1 MKILLLACVLAVSA
15 HASEPVSY
23 EIHGQAWTEMGRIM
37 QSSDTLTGVDPAF
50 PGSGD
55 IVKLSGA
62 PLRSLGA
69 QITVHADLGTQW
81 YANIGLGVYQAA
93 TSLGTFN
100 NKTEEPNFYNVALYK
115 NYLAQANLNYFF
127 GDKAQPWLS
136 FTAGS
141 FSYDYNPD
149 VKNLG
154 LYLLRGP
161 VYPGVLIS
169 GFQEFDV
176 DTSKSTHLGFRV
188 HNVIGN
194 FSHDLMFLN
203 ERVLPPMYDWSL
215 AYVAKYKAFGAL
227 DLGGGVDFYHLLPFS
242 KPLETPG
249 HMDKTSLTG
258 TNYYEVHPGS
268 DTVFFTHQG
277 IKLMAM
283 FSLDIKRLFAS
294 SEVFGAED
302 LKFYGEAALLGV
314 KNYGTM
320 YAKRSERI
328 PVMGGFNFP
337 AFGILDLLSLEVEWY
352 GSRYKNDLG
361 NIGSPRAIVAPWMS
375 NNSLTPIAS
384 PGPVAAGAYPDSSR
398 DNWKWSVLAQKTFAR
413 RIRFVAQVANDH
425 YRPYQMP
432 AKGVVNSTGGTA
444 AALTR
449 PSDWYLMGRIG
460 FLF

>member
-1 MKILLLACVLAVSA
+1 MRLLSLVCALAASAVA
-15 HASEPVSY
+15 ADGVSY
-23 EIHGQAWTEMGRIM
+23 EIHGQAWAEMGRIV
-37 QSSDTLTGVDPAF
+37 QSSDTLIGVDPSF

-62 PLRSLGA
+62 PLRSIGA
-69 QITVHADLGTQW
+69 QITVNADLGPNW
-81 YANIGLGVYQAA
+81 YANIGLGVYQAG

-100 NKTEEPNFYNVALYK
+100 NKTEEPNFYNVSLFK
-115 NYLAQANLNYFF
+115 NYLAQANLTYFL
-127 GDKAQPWLS
+127 GEKARPWLS
-136 FTAGS
+136 FTAGN

-169 GFQEFDV
+169 GFQNFDV
-176 DTSKSTHLGFRV
+176 DTSKSTLLGFKL
-188 HNVIGN
+188 HNAVGN
-194 FSHDLMFLN
+194 FSHDLLFLN
-203 ERVLPPMYDWSL
+203 ERSLPPMYDWSL
-215 AYVAKYKAFGAL
+215 AYVAKYKAFDAL
-227 DLGGGVDFYHLLPFS
+227 EIGGGANFYRLVPYS
-242 KPLETPG
+242 KALETPG
-249 HMDKTSLTG
+249 HLDKASLTS
-258 TNYYEVHPGS
+258 TNYYEVTAPG

-283 FSLDIKRLFAS
+283 FSLDFKRWLPS
-294 SEVFGAED
+294 IGSLGAED
-302 LKFYGEAALLGV
+302 GKLYGEAALLGV
-314 KNYGTM
+314 QNYGTI
-320 YAKRSERI
+320 YAKRSQRI

-352 GSRYKNDLG
+352 GSPYRNDLG
-361 NIGSPRAIVAPWMS
+361 NIGNPGGIVAPWMS
-375 NNSLTPIAS
+375 NNSLTPIPS
-384 PGPVAAGAYPDSSR
+384 PGPVSPGAYPDSTR

-413 RIRFVAQVANDH
+413 HIRFTGQIANDH

-449 PSDWYLMGRIG
+449 PGDWYFMGRLG